1 MRCSAQAIVC
11 ERHVDNGSCCCFD
24 GQTALLQHR
33 RSSEQQGEQQC
44 KESVSK
50 MLSKLVGW
58 LVGWLVGCHFG
69 RLILD
74 ANHHSSFSLTKMF
87 PCPSTPGSNK
97 SWQESTADKEQALL
111 SPVSEMK
118 STTTGHFG
126 CHCIP
131 SWSSSAQQAREN
143 GTRRCSRPALQSMWL
158 DLPLSHAF

>member
-1 MRCSAQAIVC
+1 MWTTDLVVALMDKQP
-11 ERHVDNGSCCCFD
+11 SCNIADHQSNKENNNAKNPSQKCC
-24 GQTALLQHR
+24 Q
-33 RSSEQQGEQQC
+33 S
-44 KESVSK
+44 
-50 MLSKLVGW
+50 W

-131 SWSSSAQQAREN
+131 SWSSCCWSAARSKQERT
-143 GTRRCSRPALQSMWL
+143 GQ
-158 DLPLSHAF
+158 